1 LEESVSKLMGGNA
14 DGVNGRGVSDR
25 GTGETDAVT
34 VETDEGLLKDGEESR
49 RSTPAAVR
57 VALADF

>member
-1 LEESVSKLMGGNA
+1 MGGNA